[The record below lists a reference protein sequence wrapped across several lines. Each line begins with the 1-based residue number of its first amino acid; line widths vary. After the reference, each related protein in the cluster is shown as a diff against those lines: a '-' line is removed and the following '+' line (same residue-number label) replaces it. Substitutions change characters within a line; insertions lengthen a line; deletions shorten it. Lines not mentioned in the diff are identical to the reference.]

1 MECYTARAASGS
13 WLELPDVGS
22 HHPDTIQDGSTLR
35 VDSSNVA
42 HWHFIS
48 SMVGSVA
55 ATSTPV
61 LRGHSDPAISIVA
74 RARVCQASTCDLGAW
89 EEIDLEKAIQGF
101 RHPSVVCHAREE
113 FLREYVF
120 NLLPDCISSLT
131 FSVGG
136 DASLLACQQLKDHAR
151 YPSFPQST
159 GGQTGGVRHQL
170 KVWSFGLWPSSVLSV
185 FHFSE
190 STHRRGLVE
199 NVPC

>member
-13 WLELPDVGS
+13 WLGLPPVGS

-48 SMVGSVA
+48 SMVESVA

-74 RARVCQASTCDLGAW
+74 RARVCHSSTCDLGAW
-89 EEIDLEKAIQGF
+89 EEIDLGCTGSF
-101 RHPSVVCHAREE
+101 SS
-113 FLREYVF
+113 LRATRVILVAGLASASSLLRKRFKDSGILQWCATPAKTFCGKDVF
-120 NLLPDCISSLT
+120 NLLPDCISSPKL
-131 FSVGG
+131 SVGG
-136 DASLLACQQLKDHAR
+136 DASLLACQPLKDHAR
-151 YPSFPQST
+151 YPPFPQPT

-170 KVWSFGLWPSSVLSV
+170 KV
-185 FHFSE
+185 
-190 STHRRGLVE
+190 
-199 NVPC
+199 